1 MVLGLPARLPRDRMG
16 FVEANQPL
24 AVRPVQRQRIV
35 QSVRLLRRYL
45 SHNEAHPV
53 AALRID
59 DQPLPIEVE
68 QHIKGGVARRRY
80 FRRLSD

>member
-1 MVLGLPARLPRDRMG
+1 
-16 FVEANQPL
+16 
-24 AVRPVQRQRIV
+24 
-35 QSVRLLRRYL
+35 
-45 SHNEAHPV
+45 V